1 MDKSSIFIIGIII
14 YFLIN
19 LLVGVFGFRKMT
31 VEEITTAKNKTSTI
45 KLIITLV
52 STIIGGGM
60 FLGIAEMGYNG
71 GLAFMGIGLIYLF
84 GSIALG
90 LLAPNIRDFLDKK
103 QATNLFE
110 LIEKVYPQNN
120 NKISIKSLLAFSSF
134 LVYFLML
141 AVQFVGI
148 GIFYSYFTKTD
159 LTITSVIIAA
169 IVSVF
174 STIIYSAFGGFKK
187 DIITDII
194 QFIFILIGVL
204 AIFYFGDFQKGILVT
219 IQNMTPTDYSLKGKY
234 NFVYLIG
241 AFLFVAPTFFV
252 RYDIWQ
258 RIITAKSNS
267 SARISF
273 ILSGVIAFIF
283 FCIFGF
289 IGLYGK
295 ALGITNDQFVALELI
310 EKSLTGFP
318 FLFAILAFFAAVMS
332 SADTFLGVATL
343 SLNNITNSTENS
355 ESKQKNK
362 FRYSAILIG
371 IVSVLITFVSK
382 DIIEL
387 FSVAFGILMPF
398 LPTVFGAMFRK
409 NPKTK
414 EAYWSIILGLAF
426 FFIALIFIPSIRK
439 EAFILGVLVSIIT
452 YLIVGKRNS
461 N

>member
-1 MDKSSIFIIGIII
+1 MDKSLIFIIGIII
-14 YFLIN
+14 YFVIN
-19 LLVGVFGFRKMT
+19 LLVGVFGFRKMS
-31 VEEITTAKNKTSTI
+31 VEQMTTAQNSTSTI

-71 GLAFMGIGLIYLF
+71 GLAFLGIGLIYLF

-90 LLAPNIRDFLDKK
+90 LLAPNIRDFLVKK
-103 QATNLFE
+103 EATNLFE
-110 LIEKVYPQNN
+110 LIDKVYPKED
-120 NKISIKSLLAFSSF
+120 NKISVKSLLAFCSF
-134 LVYFLML
+134 FVYFLML

-159 LTITSVIIAA
+159 LTTSSVIIAA
-169 IVSVF
+169 IVSVI

-194 QFIFILIGVL
+194 QFIFIVIGVS
-204 AIFYFGDFQKGILVT
+204 AIFYFGNFEKGIFTT

-267 SARISF
+267 SARVSF
-273 ILSGVIAFIF
+273 IASGFIALFF

-318 FLFAILAFFAAVMS
+318 FLLAIIAFFAAVMS

-343 SLNNITNSTENS
+343 SLNSIVNSATTTES
-355 ESKQKNK
+355 RQKNK
-362 FRYSAILIG
+362 FRYSAIIIG
-371 IVSVLITFVSK
+371 IVSVLITFISK

-414 EAYWSIILGLAF
+414 EAYWSIYLGLIS
-426 FFIALIFIPSIRK
+426 FFISLLFIPK
-439 EAFILGVLVSIIT
+439 EAFILGVLTSIIA
-452 YLIVGKRNS
+452 YLIVAKRNRD
-461 N
+461 

>member
-1 MDKSSIFIIGIII
+1 MS
-14 YFLIN
+14 
-19 LLVGVFGFRKMT
+19 
-31 VEEITTAKNKTSTI
+31 VEEITTAKNSTSTI

-90 LLAPNIRDFLDKK
+90 LLAPNIRDFLEK
-103 QATNLFE
+103 QKSTNLFE
-110 LIEKVYPQNN
+110 LIDKIYPKGN
-120 NKISIKSLLAFSSF
+120 NKISIKSLLAFCSF

-159 LTITSVIIAA
+159 LTSSSVLIAA
-169 IVSVF
+169 IVSVV

-194 QFIFILIGVL
+194 QFVFILIGLTVV
-204 AIFYFGDFQKGILVT
+204 FYFGNFEKGFFST

-258 RIITAKSNS
+258 RIVTAKSNS

-273 ILSGVIAFIF
+273 IASGFVAFF
-283 FCIFGF
+283 AFCVFGF
-289 IGLYGK
+289 LGLYGK

-318 FLFAILAFFAAVMS
+318 FLLAIIAFFAAVMS

-343 SLNNITNSTENS
+343 SLNNILNNSEVS

-362 FRYSAILIG
+362 FRYSAIVIG
-371 IVSVLITFVSK
+371 FVSVIITLISK

-409 NPKTK
+409 KPKTK
-414 EAYWSIILGLAF
+414 EAYWSITLGLGF
-426 FFIALIFIPSIRK
+426 FFIALFFIPK

-452 YLIVGKRNS
+452 YAIVAKRNRE
-461 N
+461 